1 MTLKTLCSIISREK
15 SFW

>member
-15 SFW
+15 SF